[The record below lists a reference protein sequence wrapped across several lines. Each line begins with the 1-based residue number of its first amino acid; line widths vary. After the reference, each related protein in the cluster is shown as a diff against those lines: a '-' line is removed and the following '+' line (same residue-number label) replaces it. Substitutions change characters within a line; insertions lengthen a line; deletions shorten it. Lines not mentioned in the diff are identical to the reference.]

1 MNLSNWVYDLITT
14 ADVEFIL
21 NVILW
26 SMLVVVV
33 LAIYAIARHKYV
45 RLQELAPTILTVM
58 GIFGTFL
65 GITIGLVEFD
75 TNNIEEGVPKL
86 LEGLK
91 TAFVTSIAGMF
102 SALVVKVVSVLPR
115 KNVEAL
121 HGVGPEEIH
130 AALAEQTKLLES
142 LNGELLVTRKAIA
155 GDGDG
160 TVVTQL
166 QKVRVD
172 LQDGFQGAEKG
183 HKGRSEKGLETLQKE
198 FEETRSSLGKAF
210 EDIAQKLSE
219 VGSKQLVEAL
229 QEVIEDFNSKL
240 PEQFGENFARLDESV
255 KKMLEWQQEYKEQVE
270 ILNQQFIKSVEG
282 IQETESSLGEIKEH
296 TSTIPEHLERQKTV
310 LDALNG
316 EVIRMEALLEAYAEM
331 RDKAAGAFPEIEN
344 RLDSLIESLS
354 TGAKH
359 VMEKHQD
366 TVDDVA
372 KLMKHTHEQAQN
384 HQTEL
389 LQQSDEFM
397 RDSREKTGEMVHT
410 AISDARELIHR
421 SINDGHQLV
430 DQFSEKLSSGID
442 EVKHGVELAV
452 QSIVSGSEEVKTS
465 SATSAEKLTE
475 AGDLLSRALT
485 NASGEMEKTVVEMS
499 SKLEAEISR
508 TFKEQNDTVNALS
521 KDLRD
526 VGTKSAEEMQRLANQ
541 HLQNLDQTMEQE
553 LKRAM
558 NRLSSSLVSIVQKFV
573 SDYSQLTEQMQRVIE
588 RNREIR

>member
-14 ADVEFIL
+14 ADVAVIL

-26 SMLVVVV
+26 LMVVVV
-33 LAIYAIARHKYV
+33 FLAIYAIARHKYI

-75 TNNIEEGVPKL
+75 TDNIEAGVPRL

-102 SALVVKVVSVLPR
+102 SALIVKVVSVIPR

-142 LNGELLVTRKAIA
+142 LNGELVVTRKAIA
-155 GDGDG
+155 GEGDG

-172 LQDGFQGAEKG
+172 LQDGFQQMEKG
-183 HKGRSEKGLETLQKE
+183 QVERSEQGLVTLQKE
-198 FEETRSSLGKAF
+198 FEETRTSLGRAF
-210 EDIAQKLSE
+210 EDIAEKLSE

-270 ILNQQFIKSVEG
+270 LLSQQFNKSVEG

-316 EVIRMEALLEAYAEM
+316 EVIRMETLLEAYAEM
-331 RDKAAGAFPEIEN
+331 RDKAAGALPEIEQ
-344 RLDSLIESLS
+344 RLDSLIESL
-354 TGAKH
+354 TAGAKH
-359 VMEKHQD
+359 VMDKHQQS
-366 TVDDVA
+366 VDDVT
-372 KLMKHTHEQAQN
+372 KLMKHAHEKTQS

-389 LQQSDEFM
+389 LQQTDEFM
-397 RDSREKTGEMVHT
+397 RESREKTSEMVEVALT
-410 AISDARELIHR
+410 DARDLVHR
-421 SINDGHQLV
+421 TINDGHKLV
-430 DQFSEKLSSGID
+430 DEFSGKVSSGID
-442 EVKHGVELAV
+442 EIKHGVELAV
-452 QSIVSGSEEVKTS
+452 QSIVSGSEEVKAS
-465 SATSAEKLTE
+465 SANSAEKLTE

-499 SKLEAEISR
+499 SKLEVEISR

-521 KDLRD
+521 KELRD
-526 VGTKSAEEMQRLANQ
+526 VGTKSAEEMQQLANQ

-553 LKRAM
+553 LQRAM
-558 NRLSSSLVSIVQKFV
+558 SRLSSSLVAIVQKFV